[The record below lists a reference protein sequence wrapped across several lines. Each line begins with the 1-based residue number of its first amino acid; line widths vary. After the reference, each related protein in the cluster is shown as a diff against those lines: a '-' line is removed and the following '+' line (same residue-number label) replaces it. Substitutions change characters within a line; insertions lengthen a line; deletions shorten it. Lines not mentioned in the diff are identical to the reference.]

1 MTTRKKIV
9 LSLGIMLSMLI
20 ALVVSVV
27 GFQPKVS
34 NNTSSE
40 GTGSTPNNNVSTNV
54 DTNLDAKVEKP
65 ATYTYQ
71 PGEIEVQKGG
81 STLNFTYTPSVNAM
95 EGEEDAIGS
104 EEEGEDTTTTPITK
118 AYEYIFGNVMDK
130 TIAINL
136 NYIDATGVNISYAW
150 SDTRL
155 DTSTSITTYTSF
167 TTQTIQA
174 NGTDK
179 YIYIIVSPTDTTI
192 PTTFTKNIWWNYG
205 KVGKVSIVNNAGATD
220 VEQEIVKG
228 QYIYEE
234 DLKTPTAPNGYY
246 FDAWFMDSNYT
257 QLATFPIQSQGQSLY
272 ARFANL
278 PENWLS
284 LNGDE
289 YMVVNGGEQLSGAVV
304 IPTMYNGL
312 PVTSMSATTMEEA
325 DITKVVFIQQ
335 TNITSIDIPNTIT
348 NIPFVTFGEC
358 DNLSEVIL
366 PQTLITIEFGAFQ
379 SCSSLTSVDL
389 SKCTSLTTIGDYAF
403 NSTALTS
410 IDLSNCT
417 NLTTIG
423 DYAFQN
429 CSSLTSITLPSSLTT
444 IGKRAFE
451 SCNGLTNITLPS
463 SVITIGEKAFSYCSG
478 LTNITL
484 PNSLTS
490 IGIGA
495 FGYCY
500 ALAEVYNL
508 SSLDIVAGADT
519 HGMVAHYAGIVAK
532 HERDESKLVTIDGV
546 YYYKNSET
554 DYIALRLSD
563 KTKTSITLD
572 SRTTSIGNYAFYG
585 CTSLTSVDLSNC
597 TNLTTI
603 GNYAFDNCTSLTSI
617 DLPSSLTTIG
627 NYAFYNCTSLTSIT
641 LPSSLTTIGTYA
653 FSSCTSLTSI
663 DLSACTSLTTIGD
676 FAFYSTALTNI
687 DLSNCVNLTTIGEHA
702 FSSCTSLTSITL
714 PSSLTTIGAS
724 AFGGCTALESVNLGD
739 CVNLTTIGNSAFA
752 KCSALTSVVIP
763 SNVTKIGQYAF
774 SSCTNLGSLT
784 FAVDGTWY
792 SGTTTQQTT
801 MDGGTSYTIVADT
814 DYSSTFKSST
824 YYWYKK

>member
-1 MTTRKKIV
+1 MGEFMTTRKKIV
-9 LSLGIMLSMLI
+9 LILGIMLSMII

-95 EGEEDAIGS
+95 EGEEDATGS

-118 AYEYIFGNVMDK
+118 AYEYIFGNVMDE

-278 PENWLS
+278 PSDYLAWDSETS
-284 LNGDE
+284 SYYVKQMDANGDILG
-289 YMVVNGGEQLSGAVV
+289 YNNTTSLYNNPIPNLLIPAIYNDGTNGEAQVTIIGGSGSDPDYETYSCFYGCATVSLPCTIITINSYAFAHCNDIDLSKCTNLITIG
-304 IPTMYNGL
+304 
-312 PVTSMSATTMEEA
+312 SSA
-325 DITKVVFIQQ
+325 FYGCNS
-335 TNITSIDIPNTIT
+335 TNITIPSSVTTIGANAFEMCTSLT
-348 NIPFVTFGEC
+348 NIMLPNSLTTISQSLFYCCENLRSVTIP
-358 DNLSEVIL
+358 SS
-366 PQTLITIEFGAFQ
+366 LITIGDSAF
-379 SCSSLTSVDL
+379 SSTGLISIDL
-389 SKCTSLTTIGDYAF
+389 SKCTSLTSIDRWAFESCDGLTSITIPSSLTTIGNAAFKSCDSLTSVYISDIVAWCNITFGTNTANPLYLAKNLYLNNELVTNLNIPNTVTEIKPYAFMNCTSLTSVTLPISLTTIGDSAF
-403 NSTALTS
+403 SGCSALDRVS
-410 IDLSNCT
+410 LGDCN

-423 DYAFQN
+423 GNAFTN

-444 IGKRAFE
+444 IG
-451 SCNGLTNITLPS
+451 
-463 SVITIGEKAFSYCSG
+463 
-478 LTNITL
+478 
-484 PNSLTS
+484 
-490 IGIGA
+490 
-495 FGYCY
+495 
-500 ALAEVYNL
+500 
-508 SSLDIVAGADT
+508 
-519 HGMVAHYAGIVAK
+519 
-532 HERDESKLVTIDGV
+532 
-546 YYYKNSET
+546 
-554 DYIALRLSD
+554 
-563 KTKTSITLD
+563 
-572 SRTTSIGNYAFYG
+572 
-585 CTSLTSVDLSNC
+585 
-597 TNLTTI
+597 
-603 GNYAFDNCTSLTSI
+603 
-617 DLPSSLTTIG
+617 
-627 NYAFYNCTSLTSIT
+627 
-641 LPSSLTTIGTYA
+641 
-653 FSSCTSLTSI
+653 
-663 DLSACTSLTTIGD
+663 
-676 FAFYSTALTNI
+676 
-687 DLSNCVNLTTIGEHA
+687 
-702 FSSCTSLTSITL
+702 
-714 PSSLTTIGAS
+714 
-724 AFGGCTALESVNLGD
+724 
-739 CVNLTTIGNSAFA
+739 NSAFSG
-752 KCSALTSVVIP
+752 CSALTSVVIP

-774 SSCTNLGSLT
+774 KNCTNLGSLT

-792 SGTTTQQTT
+792 SGTKTQQTN